1 MEKWSL
7 ASTEEQLDRIKAGL
21 DILSQHRSYNEQY
34 MECYR
39 LIDDVNGDIEPEINT
54 LKRYVTGKL
63 AHWEAVECGLIDS
76 EDED

>member
-7 ASTEEQLDRIKAGL
+7 ASTEEQLSRIIAGL
-21 DILSQHRSYNEQY
+21 DILSQQRSYNEQY

-39 LIDDVNGDIEPEINT
+39 LMDDVEGNIEPEINA

-63 AHWEAVECGLIDS
+63 AHWEAVECGLVDS
-76 EDED
+76 DED